1 MNNITKLLFLL
12 GSLFLFSATLT
23 GCATNAAT
31 GKQNLM
37 LVSGDEETKVAQ
49 QAHTGFTNS
58 PGFYAND
65 ELQAYVQQ
73 VGEKIVAGSDRK
85 DIDYRFFVLDQPEV
99 NALALPNGYI
109 YITRGLLAYLESES
123 ELAAVLAH
131 EIAHVTARHSAQ
143 LMSSARVAG
152 AVSTVLGA
160 IAGVAVGAAT
170 GDANLVMSTMDV
182 ASGVSSLTGIMVLGN
197 YSREHELEADQFGLR
212 YLARASY
219 SKQAMRDVLDML
231 KNIEQFD
238 DQRLNK
244 DRKRQLYHQ
253 FATHPELGIRIEK
266 AETPATPAAVSVQE
280 RQLDALALR
289 ETYLQHTTGLLFEPF
304 DEVKP
309 THNQKN
315 NWLNK
320 EALFQIYLPSDWKII
335 ESTKAMIVLENPED
349 KLRTEFRLL
358 LPQTEHDPEKFFTG
372 EALGA
377 KSIREIWELNHIHH
391 KKPAYPGFSALAER
405 ETADGTGPIY
415 VAVLFH
421 DKYTILMT
429 GIPDDAEWLEK
440 RRYVFEAQ
448 ANSTKLLTQEEYDR
462 LRVTHIQIVKAR
474 IGDTYANLAAQALL
488 GEAGENYL
496 RLLNRQYPDGEPQ
509 EGQSIKVVVAEP

>member
-1 MNNITKLLFLL
+1 M

-37 LVSGDEETKVAQ
+37 LVSADEETKVAEE
-49 QAHTGFTNS
+49 AHARFTRS
-58 PGFYAND
+58 PGLYSND

-73 VGEKIVAGSDRK
+73 VGEKVVAGSDRK

-109 YITRGLLAYLESES
+109 YVTRGLLAYLKSES

-131 EIAHVTARHSAQ
+131 EVAHVTARHSAQ
-143 LMSSARVAG
+143 LMSSAKVAG

-160 IAGVAVGAAT
+160 IAGVAVAAAT
-170 GDANLVMSTMDV
+170 GYANLAMSTMDA
-182 ASGVSSLTGIMVLGN
+182 ASGVSSLAGIMVLGN
-197 YSREHELEADQFGLR
+197 YSREHELEADQLGLR

-219 SKQAMRDVLDML
+219 TEQAMGDVLDML

-244 DRKRQLYHQ
+244 DKKRQLYHQ
-253 FATHPELGIRIEK
+253 FATHPELDVRIEK
-266 AETPATPAAVSVQE
+266 AGIPAAPAPVPVKEQ
-280 RQLDALALR
+280 QQDALALR
-289 ETYLQHTTGLLFEPF
+289 EAYLQHTTGLLFEPF
-304 DEVKP
+304 DVVKP
-309 THNQKN
+309 TQNQTHD
-315 NWLNK
+315 WLNK
-320 EALFQIYLPSDWKII
+320 DALFQIYLPSDWKVI
-335 ESTKAMIVLENPED
+335 ESTKQTVVLEKPED

-358 LPQTEHDPEKFFTG
+358 PPQAEHDPEKFFAS

-377 KSIREIWELNHIHH
+377 KSIRDVWELNHIHH
-391 KKPAYPGFSALAER
+391 KKPEFPGVSALAER
-405 ETADGTGPIY
+405 ETEDGTRPIY

-421 DKYTILMT
+421 DKHTILMT
-429 GIPDDAEWLEK
+429 GIPDDVEWLEK

-448 ANSTKLLTQEEYDR
+448 ANSTKLL
-462 LRVTHIQIVKAR
+462 
-474 IGDTYANLAAQALL
+474 
-488 GEAGENYL
+488 
-496 RLLNRQYPDGEPQ
+496 
-509 EGQSIKVVVAEP
+509 